1 MITSRFEHGNP
12 GTASLERARAAPG
25 NPEAG
30 LDEAAFVH
38 TNRGDQFGQY
48 RLDGGGLTMGEGG
61 VELFLQRCG
70 VQPARTVRLVLPD
83 VRDLV
88 APG

>member
-1 MITSRFEHGNP
+1 
-12 GTASLERARAAPG
+12 
-25 NPEAG
+25 
-30 LDEAAFVH
+30 
-38 TNRGDQFGQY
+38 
-48 RLDGGGLTMGEGG
+48 MGEGG